1 MTKKHHTI
9 IDYALNEFSF
19 DTKSERMQAERMFRA
34 IQMEQWQDWVD
45 GKGGNFDLQVSK
57 TLTTTLEIL
66 FKTFD
71 REYLEESIEN
81 KLNDIEKGYN
91 KWN

>member
-34 IQMEQWQDWVD
+34 IQMEQWEDWVD
-45 GKGGNFDLQVSK
+45 GKGGNFNLQVSK
-57 TLTTTLEIL
+57 TLHTTLEIL
-66 FKTFD
+66 FKTFG
-71 REYLEESIEN
+71 REYLEYNIER
-81 KLNDIEKGYN
+81 KLNEIEEVA
-91 KWN
+91 

>member
-1 MTKKHHTI
+1 MMNKKHNTL

-19 DTKSERMQAERMFRA
+19 DTKSERMQAERIFRT

-57 TLTTTLEIL
+57 TLNTALEIL

-71 REYLEESIEN
+71 REYLEYNIER
-81 KLNDIEKGYN
+81 KLNEIEKENN
-91 KWN
+91 K